1 MSDANE
7 RWKSARKALG
17 IKQAELADR
26 LGISRPSVSLY
37 ENDATIPLGSIRAF
51 SAICGVRESY
61 LLNGDLPILEPP
73 REQTPVQRIVEELN
87 LPPICA
93 AALEEWI
100 LMPESEQEIIKRR
113 IQATIDRHN
122 AQHPPDDTEKSQ

>member
-1 MSDANE
+1 MGNVNS
-7 RWKSARKALG
+7 RWRSAREALNLRQND
-17 IKQAELADR
+17 IAEK
-26 LGISRPSVSLY
+26 LGISQGSASLY
-37 ENDATIPLGSIRAF
+37 EKNGTIPLSSIKSF

-122 AQHPPDDTEKSQ
+122 AQHPPDDAEKSQ

>member
-1 MSDANE
+1 MDTISA
-7 RWKSARKALG
+7 RWRNARKATGKNQTDLASALG
-17 IKQAELADR
+17 MSQTQM
-26 LGISRPSVSLY
+26 SSY
-37 ENDATIPLGSIRAF
+37 ENGTEPPLSSIRAF

>member
-1 MSDANE
+1 MENVNS
-7 RWKSARKALG
+7 RWRSAREALKLRQND
-17 IKQAELADR
+17 IAEK
-26 LGISRPSVSLY
+26 LGISQGSASLY
-37 ENDATIPLGSIRAF
+37 EKNGTIPLSSIKSFA
-51 SAICGVRESY
+51 AICGVRESY

-93 AALEEWI
+93 AALEEW
-100 LMPESEQEIIKRR
+100 LLLPEDVQESIKRS

-122 AQHPPDDTEKSQ
+122 AQHPPDD